1 MNSIEC
7 FSCKAAIIENA
18 LFCYNCGDR
27 VRCKSCNS
35 ILVKN
40 AKFCS
45 NCGTNVELRSES
57 NQTEKNTV
65 NYHWTKDEIKC
76 DVSLTNEVGKEGI
89 NSLIQNITNHQNLSY
104 KILEDSNINDTSQI
118 KKIEDE
124 NKHTDYVEIEKE
136 NIVDLKQSSSFPD
149 LPHIKDLEIT
159 LNCSE
164 SEWILIYAYYESD
177 FAKKPFTRQAVR
189 DKYMTSRKTANRA
202 KNFESN
208 WKSLYKLYFA
218 TLNEEQIKFKT
229 EHLVHIQNLITGVER
244 GTTRSVV
251 KSQKTTKK
259 NTNEHIEKLSE
270 KVQKVAKTKKS
281 ANSQSYSLE
290 TSLNLNPSGKQSLKD
305 FVNLY
310 NSRKTPELILTI
322 VYYLE
327 RVVNQQNIGENTIY
341 TCYKNLALPVP
352 NIRQA
357 LNNIHNRQGYI
368 NTSDFSNLKITVTGE
383 NHIEHN
389 MEKK

>member
-7 FSCKAAIIENA
+7 SSCKTAITENA

-27 VRCKSCNS
+27 VRCKSCSS

-45 NCGTNVELRSES
+45 SCGTSVEVRSEGS
-57 NQTEKNTV
+57 QTEKNTV
-65 NYHWTKDEIKC
+65 NYHWTRDEIKC

-104 KILEDSNINDTSQI
+104 KILEDSNINDTSKI

-124 NKHTDYVEIEKE
+124 KIHTDYVEIEKE
-136 NIVDLKQSSSFPD
+136 NITDSEQTNSLHD
-149 LPHIKDLEIT
+149 LPHIKDLEFT

-177 FAKKPFTRQAVR
+177 FATKPFTRQAVR
-189 DKYMTSRKTANRA
+189 DKYMTSRKTAARS

-218 TLNEEQIKFKT
+218 TLNDEQIKFKT
-229 EHLVHIQNLITGVER
+229 EHLVHIQNLITGVEK
-244 GTTRSVV
+244 GATRSIA
-251 KSQKTTKK
+251 KSKK
-259 NTNEHIEKLSE
+259 SRNKSTNEHIEKLPE
-270 KVQKVAKTKKS
+270 KVQKIVKTKKT

-290 TSLNLNPSGKQSLKD
+290 TSLNLNPSGQQSLKD
-305 FVNLY
+305 FFNLY
-310 NSRKTPELILTI
+310 NSKKTPELVLTI

-327 RVVNQQNIGENTIY
+327 KIANHQNIGENTIY

-357 LNNIHNRQGYI
+357 LNNIHNRQGFI
-368 NTSDFSNLKITVTGE
+368 NTSDFSNLKITVAGE